1 MLAPELEDQHEC
13 YVAQCVFLLHI
24 MFCSCFITWII
35 WNSNEW
41 LWMNSYQVHILKTLC
56 MILHCLCFPEGDSD
70 NNDQTS
76 TCLCKLLSTHQLHNT
91 TQHKMTQHNTTQH
104 NTTFKI
110 IFSVV
115 GGLFCISKSKN
126 DANYTIWRVGQAP
139 DWWNLTECGL
149 CQFLWG
155 AWLCVYVER
164 AELVFTQGEQRGAR
178 GASLQTDTLT
188 C

>member
-1 MLAPELEDQHEC
+1 MNDYEWILIKFIFWRHCAWFFTVFVFQRETVTIMIKLQL
-13 YVAQCVFLLHI
+13 VCV
-24 MFCSCFITWII
+24 SCCLRI
-35 WNSNEW
+35 
-41 LWMNSYQVHILKTLC
+41 SY
-56 MILHCLCFPEGDSD
+56 
-70 NNDQTS
+70 
-76 TCLCKLLSTHQLHNT
+76 T
-91 TQHKMTQHNTTQH
+91 TQHNTRWHNTTQH